1 MSARAACGASAASAA
16 KLFFPSDASF
26 PLPAERQ
33 SNRLRKTLSEIGGR
47 CEFRD
52 GIAPLKTLGIAT
64 SFKTIER
71 VSERVGAEV
80 AREKFG
86 PFARVDAP
94 KEAPANAAELLVI
107 EGDGLRVRELIDKA
121 NTATVAV
128 QDRLPEAVDGVSL
141 ADRAAGW
148 REAKIGVVARVR
160 PGRTDARGEYIKP
173 ETLVQTYVATMEDIK
188 SFAEKLRAE
197 AERRGILQ
205 AKVVI
210 ALSDAGH
217 GLPKMWAETF
227 GDVIVVWVID
237 FYHVSSRLA
246 ACANAV
252 LDGPAARKLFH
263 RWKDILYKGQV
274 KKLLKELVRRAEEFA
289 DRPER
294 AADLAEESP
303 GRILWEHTL
312 YIERYREH
320 MKYDEYRAKGW
331 PIASGHIEAFAKHI
345 GVRMKAASKR
355 WKPVVGSEAMVN
367 LLADQASGDGR
378 WQRRWPNDPVALEKL
393 GCT

>member
-1 MSARAACGASAASAA
+1 M
-16 KLFFPSDASF
+16 
-26 PLPAERQ
+26 
-33 SNRLRKTLSEIGGR
+33 
-47 CEFRD
+47 
-52 GIAPLKTLGIAT
+52 KTLGIRT

-86 PFARVDAP
+86 PLARARAP
-94 KEAPANAAELLVI
+94 AEAPANSAELLVL
-107 EGDGLRVRELIDKA
+107 EGDGLRVRELIGKA
-121 NTATVAV
+121 DTATVV
-128 QDRLPEAVDGVSL
+128 TQDQSSRAAEEVSE
-141 ADRAAGW
+141 ADRANGW
-148 REAKIGVVARVR
+148 REVKIGVVARVR
-160 PGRTDARGEYIKP
+160 PGRTDARGEYHKP
-173 ETLVQTYVATMEDIK
+173 ETLVQTYVGTTEDIR

-197 AERRGILQ
+197 AERRGVKK

-217 GLPKMWAETF
+217 GLPKMWEVTF
-227 GDVIVVWVID
+227 GDVIVVWIID

-246 ACANAV
+246 ECANVV
-252 LDGPAARKLFH
+252 LEGSGARKLFH
-263 RWKDILYKGQV
+263 RWKSMLYKGQA
-274 KKLLKELVRRAEEFA
+274 KRLLTELIRRAEEFA

-294 AADLAEESP
+294 AADLPEESP
-303 GRILWEHTL
+303 GRILWEHAF

-320 MKYDEYRAKGW
+320 MRYDKYRAKGW
-331 PIASGHIEAFAKHI
+331 PIASGHVEAFAKHI
-345 GVRMKAASKR
+345 GGRMKAASKR

-378 WQRRWPNDPVALEKL
+378 WQRRWPDDPVPLEIL

>member
-1 MSARAACGASAASAA
+1 MPAACGASAASAA
-16 KLFFPSDASF
+16 RLFFPADASF

-52 GIAPLKTLGIAT
+52 GVDPLKTLGIRT

-80 AREKFG
+80 ARDKFG
-86 PFARVDAP
+86 PLARAGAP
-94 KEAPANAAELLVI
+94 EEAPANAAELLVL
-107 EGDGLRVRELIDKA
+107 EGDGLRVRELAD
-121 NTATVAV
+121 TADTAGADTE
-128 QDRLPEAVDGVSL
+128 DRLSGAVDEVSE
-141 ADRAAGW
+141 ADRANGW
-148 REAKIGVVARVR
+148 REAKVGVVARVR
-160 PGRTDARGEYIKP
+160 PGWTNDEGEYHEP
-173 ETLVQTYVATMEDIK
+173 ETLVQTYVGTMEDIN

-197 AERRGILQ
+197 AERRGALK

-217 GLPKMWAETF
+217 GLPNMWEATF

-246 ACANAV
+246 ECANAV
-252 LDGPAARKLFH
+252 LEGSDARKLCH
-263 RWKDILYKGQV
+263 RWKSMLYKGQAG
-274 KKLLKELVRRAEEFA
+274 KLLRELIRRAEEFA

-294 AADLAEESP
+294 ASDLPEESP
-303 GRILWEHTL
+303 GRILWEHAL
-312 YIERYREH
+312 YIERYQYH
-320 MKYDEYRAKGW
+320 MRYDEYRAKGW
-331 PIASGHIEAFAKHI
+331 PIASGHVEAFAKHI
-345 GVRMKAASKR
+345 GTRMKAASKR

-367 LLADQASGDGR
+367 LLADQASQDGR
-378 WQRRWPNDPVALEKL
+378 WQRRWPDDPVPLEKL
-393 GCT
+393 GST